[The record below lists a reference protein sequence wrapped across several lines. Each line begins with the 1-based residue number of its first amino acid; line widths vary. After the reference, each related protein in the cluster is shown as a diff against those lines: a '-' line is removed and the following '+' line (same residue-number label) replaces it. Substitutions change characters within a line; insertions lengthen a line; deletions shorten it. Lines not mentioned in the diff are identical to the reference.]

1 MVILKKGETR
11 NVRHYYKQNQ
21 LIYKYDGITVDVV
34 KLSYIMSVS
43 GDDSMYV
50 CRSTLFLNQGL
61 ISRWFW
67 QFLYTNVP

>member
-21 LIYKYDGITVDVV
+21 LIYKYDGITVDVHV
-34 KLSYIMSVS
+34 IKLSYIMSVS

-61 ISRWFW
+61 ISR
-67 QFLYTNVP
+67 